1 MELPV
6 VLLIEDDEDDLWI
19 LEEAF
24 SVLEWPCQ
32 LMTFRDGE
40 SALTFLKN
48 TAISPSLILLDNRM
62 PGLGGL
68 EVLSLLRQM
77 AGFEN
82 TRVIVMSGET
92 PSSFASNIELM
103 GANGY
108 LPKPSSMAQW
118 QQALRQIIQEL
129 P

>member
-6 VLLIEDDEDDLWI
+6 VLLIEDDEDDLWT
-19 LEEAF
+19 LEKSFLA
-24 SVLEWPCQ
+24 LDWPCQ

-48 TAISPSLILLDNRM
+48 TPLSPSLILLDNRM
-62 PGLGGL
+62 PGLSGL

-82 TRVIVMSGET
+82 TRVIVMSGEAPT
-92 PSSFASNIELM
+92 SFTSAIEQK

-118 QQALRQIIQEL
+118 QQALQQIIQEL